1 MALLFS
7 AVTLTGDDNQVELL
21 VPGIPKESN
30 DLRGW
35 TAYENFIASID
46 HTVYN
51 CDDQITGI
59 SNYIPT
65 NLPSACRV
73 EPINLDIDYPGP
85 NKVYMVFGSYQML
98 TMEERVP
105 AVSPLYTKRVF
116 SAKFTDGVNQ
126 LMTWV
131 EKFGINNLHAMG
143 TGEYEINVDYSADPS
158 GPLLVNP
165 LNLLIDDLLDQEEND
180 ATQHETS
187 TGTV

>member
-1 MALLFS
+1 MIL
-7 AVTLTGDDNQVELL
+7 
-21 VPGIPKESN
+21 
-30 DLRGW
+30 
-35 TAYENFIASID
+35 Y
-46 HTVYN
+46 TVYI

>member
-1 MALLFS
+1 MIL
-7 AVTLTGDDNQVELL
+7 
-21 VPGIPKESN
+21 
-30 DLRGW
+30 
-35 TAYENFIASID
+35 Y
-46 HTVYN
+46 TVYN

-85 NKVYMVFGSYQML
+85 NKVYMVFGS
-98 TMEERVP
+98 
-105 AVSPLYTKRVF
+105 YTKRVF